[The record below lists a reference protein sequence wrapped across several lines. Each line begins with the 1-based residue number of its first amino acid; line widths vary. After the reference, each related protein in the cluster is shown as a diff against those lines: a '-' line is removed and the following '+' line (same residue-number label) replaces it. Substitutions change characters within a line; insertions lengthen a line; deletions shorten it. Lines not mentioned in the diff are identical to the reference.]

1 MSDATRDILRAAGT
15 QDTINR
21 PGTSRP
27 TSGGNQAAT
36 QVDRLLELAGARIAG
51 ASDRS
56 TAPAVARADQ
66 LNASLRARQF
76 NGNVDQRA
84 PESNPGGQGSAMTE
98 PAAIGSGEGRMTFQ
112 VAARGGAQQLPGVS
126 GEPALS
132 AERQAESPTMTGV
145 RKGLAVLAN
154 QKGGTL
160 TMRLDPPSLGPL
172 RLEMAVDAGRVRV
185 QMLAGSES
193 ARALLGSNLGML
205 RTALEERGLA
215 VERLVVETTNST
227 TTSDSSSR
235 GESRDQGGQDARN
248 EGRGQAEQDASQG
261 RSRGRRD
268 RGEAGG
274 RAEPGKD
281 SPERFDQVLQDA

>member
-1 MSDATRDILRAAGT
+1 MTGAA
-15 QDTINR
+15 
-21 PGTSRP
+21 P
-27 TSGGNQAAT
+27 AAT
-36 QVDRLLELAGARIAG
+36 QVDRLLEMAEARIAQTTN
-51 ASDRS
+51 RS
-56 TAPAVARADQ
+56 HTPAVARADQ
-66 LNASLRARQF
+66 LNASLRAGQF
-76 NGNVDQRA
+76 NANVEHHSA
-84 PESNPGGQGSAMTE
+84 ESTSTGQ
-98 PAAIGSGEGRMTFQ
+98 AAAVVDPTLPGSGEARMTGPLTG
-112 VAARGGAQQLPGVS
+112 RGGAQQLPGSVGDS
-126 GEPALS
+126 ALS
-132 AERQAESPTMTGV
+132 ADRQAEPSTLPGV

-205 RTALEERGLA
+205 RTALEDRGLA
-215 VERLVVETTNST
+215 VERLVVETTNTT
-227 TTSDSSSR
+227 TTSDSASR
-235 GESRDQGGQDARN
+235 GESRDQSGQDARN